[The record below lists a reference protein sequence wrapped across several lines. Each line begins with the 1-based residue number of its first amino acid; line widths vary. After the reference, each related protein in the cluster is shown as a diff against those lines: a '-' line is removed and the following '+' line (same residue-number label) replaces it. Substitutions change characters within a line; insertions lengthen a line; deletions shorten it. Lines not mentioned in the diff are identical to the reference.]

1 MTEAGT
7 SSLLTLR
14 DGQQIACVTA
24 GSGSDVGVVCVPGGP
39 ARASSYLGDLGGL
52 SAHRTL
58 HLIDNRGSGGS
69 RPAEA
74 GSISTA
80 QQADDLIEVIGLL
93 GLDRP
98 ALLCHSYGTRV
109 VALALAQQP
118 DLAGAVV
125 LVTPAPIVVDPAVFL
140 TSRAEILDARAED
153 PAYADAVE
161 AARALP
167 TARPRD
173 MAFLEQASIPLWYGT
188 WGPAQ
193 QAHATRQRD
202 EVDVR
207 AAMTLRNDAARWSP
221 PDVSAVTAP
230 VLVVAGSLDFLT
242 PPAAAH
248 AVHDLFEHS
257 TYVEIEGAG
266 HFPWLDD
273 PDAFATVVD
282 DFLAGDA
289 LT

>member
-1 MTEAGT
+1 MTEAAT
-7 SSLLTLR
+7 YALA
-14 DGQQIACVTA
+14 DGQQIACATV
-24 GSGSDVGVVCVPGGP
+24 GSGPDVVCVPGGP
-39 ARASSYLGDLGGL
+39 ARASSYLGDLGAL
-52 SAHRTL
+52 TAHRTL
-58 HLIDNRGSGGS
+58 RLIDNRGSGGS

-74 GSISTA
+74 SSITTA
-80 QQADDLIEVIGLL
+80 QQADDLIEVVGLL

-118 DLAGAVV
+118 DLACAIV
-125 LVTPAPIVVDPAVFL
+125 LVTPAPIVVDPTVFL
-140 TSRAEILDARAED
+140 SSRAELLDVRADD
-153 PAYADAVE
+153 PAYAEAVE
-161 AARALP
+161 AARAIP

-188 WGPAQ
+188 WGPSQ
-193 QAHATRQRD
+193 QAHAAAQRE

-221 PDVSAVTAP
+221 PDVSAVEAP

-242 PPAAAH
+242 PPAAAR
-248 AVHDLFEHS
+248 AVHELFARS
-257 TYVEIEGAG
+257 SYAEIEGAG

-273 PDAFATVVD
+273 PATFATVVD
-282 DFLAGDA
+282 DFLAGVA

>member
-1 MTEAGT
+1 MTEPGVG
-7 SSLLTLR
+7 STLILA
-14 DGQQIACVTA
+14 DGQQIACGRA
-24 GSGSDVGVVCVPGGP
+24 GSGPDVVCVPGGP

-52 SAHRTL
+52 TAHRTL
-58 HLIDNRGSGGS
+58 HLVDNRGSGGS

-80 QQADDLIEVIGLL
+80 RQADDLVEIVGLL

-109 VALALAQQP
+109 VALALARRP
-118 DLAGAVV
+118 DLASAVV
-125 LVTPAPIVVDPAVFL
+125 LVTPAPIVVDLTVFSS
-140 TSRAEILDARAED
+140 SRSEILEARAED
-153 PAYADAVE
+153 PAYAEAVE
-161 AARALP
+161 AARAIP

-193 QAHATRQRD
+193 QAHAARQRE

-221 PDVSAVTAP
+221 PDLSAVEAP
-230 VLVVAGSLDFLT
+230 VLVVAGALDFLT

-248 AVHDLFEHS
+248 AVHELFAHS
-257 TYVEIEGAG
+257 TYAEIEGAG

-273 PDAFATVVD
+273 PDTFATVVD
-282 DFLAGDA
+282 DFLAGVA